1 MAYFRSFANERN
13 VAFVNEQTARP
24 VLIFD
29 VKAFDAAVADRG
41 FTKQEDKADYLGV
54 SRASYS
60 KVTRG
65 LEQPSP
71 KFIAAVLLRFA
82 NPDSPDTLNKF
93 FKAELR

>member
-1 MAYFRSFANERN
+1 M
-13 VAFVNEQTARP
+13 NEQSARP

-29 VKAFDAAVADRG
+29 ARAFDEAVANLG
-41 FTKQEDKADYLGV
+41 FTKQEAKADYLGV

-65 LEQPSP
+65 LEQPSS
-71 KFIAAVLLRFA
+71 KFIAAVLIRFA
-82 NPDSPDTLNKF
+82 NPDSPDTLNRF

>member
-1 MAYFRSFANERN
+1 M
-13 VAFVNEQTARP
+13 NEQAGRP

-29 VKAFDAAVADRG
+29 TVAFDAAVKERG
-41 FTKQEDKADYLGV
+41 YETQADKAGFLGV

-71 KFIAAVLLRFA
+71 KFIAAVLVKLSD
-82 NPDSPDTLNKF
+82 PDSPDSLNRF
-93 FKAELR
+93 FKAEIR

>member
-1 MAYFRSFANERN
+1 M
-13 VAFVNEQTARP
+13 NEQTGRP

-29 VKAFDAAVADRG
+29 TKAFDAAVEARG
-41 FTKQEDKADYLGV
+41 YEKQADKADFLGV

-71 KFIAAVLLRFA
+71 KFIAAVLIKLSD
-82 NPDSPDTLNKF
+82 PDSPDTLNRF
-93 FKAELR
+93 FKAEIR

>member
-1 MAYFRSFANERN
+1 M
-13 VAFVNEQTARP
+13 NEQTGRP

-29 VKAFDAAVADRG
+29 AAAFDAAVKERG
-41 FTKQEDKADYLGV
+41 YERQADKADFLGV

-71 KFIAAVLLRFA
+71 KFIAAVLIKLSD
-82 NPDSPDTLNKF
+82 PDSPDTLNRF
-93 FKAELR
+93 FKAEIR

>member
-1 MAYFRSFANERN
+1 M
-13 VAFVNEQTARP
+13 
-24 VLIFD
+24 LIFD
-29 VKAFDAAVADRG
+29 TTAFDAAVEARG
-41 FTKQEDKADYLGV
+41 YEKQADKADFLGV

-71 KFIAAVLLRFA
+71 KFIAAVLIKLSD
-82 NPDSPDTLNKF
+82 PDSPDSLNRF